1 MHKHKLLAF
10 PDFTRNL
17 QSSQQDR
24 FLALQWSAEPAEAR
38 QLAQSLSPEVMHW
51 AEDVWLIDLAS
62 CQAYWQSRA
71 QTRQLSFH
79 QLLLEQL
86 DQLCG
91 AHHYRAVLGDHPW
104 QALLLLPC
112 LAQQNYF
119 GLMNRH
125 SSMGENLLQALSWD
139 DWWQACACY
148 AAHSPGES
156 ARLELQKRRRPM
168 QLAMRRLGCNTPHH
182 LKKMPPEQIRRRFG
196 AFLGHLWGLTWQPP
210 SQPLLNDT
218 PIPFLVPWRRKAQE
232 MDPCVRR
239 TLDAPARD
247 WDVLETYLREDLNRF
262 RLLSS
267 FKNGERILALEWKIV
282 LYNLQELPVFI
293 LFRHPHSLQHD
304 YPQQRTALLQ
314 ISFALQKALQE
325 QRLNQPDDPC
335 FWIVSWELRITQK
348 LQPPP
353 RQLTLFNEGE
363 NSAWEELL
371 SLENQLPAPLES
383 YALRDDWVPEDSF
396 VQSGQ
401 EKIQPPML
409 DNSGSLRSLGRS
421 RPLYMQK
428 KAYPLSRP
436 GQSLLWKFRERTM
449 EKWWIRPGQNAVR
462 DYYEVLCDQQLL
474 WVAREAAGQF
484 VVLGVYG

>member
-1 MHKHKLLAF
+1 MHKLLSF

-17 QSSQQDR
+17 QSPQQDR
-24 FLALQWSAEPAEAR
+24 FLALQWPASPAEAK
-38 QLAQSLSPEVMHW
+38 QLGHSLSPEVMHW

-62 CQAYWQSRA
+62 CQVYWQSQA
-71 QTRQLSFH
+71 QTRRMSFH
-79 QLLLEQL
+79 QLLLGHL
-86 DQLCG
+86 DEICG
-91 AHHYRAVLGDHPW
+91 VSSYRAVLGDHPW

-119 GLMNRH
+119 GLINRH
-125 SSMGENLLQALSWD
+125 SSMGDNLLQGLSWD
-139 DWWQACACY
+139 DWWQACTRY
-148 AAHSPGES
+148 AEHSPGEGS
-156 ARLELQKRRRPM
+156 RVELQKRRRPM
-168 QLAMRRLGCNTPHH
+168 QLAMRRLGCSTPHH

-196 AFLGHLWGLTWQPP
+196 AFLGDLWSLTWQPP
-210 SQPLLNDT
+210 SPPLLPNSAA
-218 PIPFLVPWRRKAQE
+218 PMLFPWQSEVQGA
-232 MDPCVRR
+232 DLCVRR

-247 WDVLETYLREDLNRF
+247 WDVLETYLRDDLNHF
-262 RLLSS
+262 PLLSS
-267 FKNGERILALEWKIV
+267 FKKGERILALEWKIV
-282 LYNLQELPVFI
+282 LYNLQELPVSI

-314 ISFALQKALQE
+314 ISFALQKALQQ
-325 QRLNQPDDPC
+325 QRLSEFEDPC

-363 NSAWEELL
+363 SSAWEELL
-371 SLENQLPAPLES
+371 NLENQLPAPLEA

-396 VQSGQ
+396 ARAGQ
-401 EKIQPPML
+401 ETIAPPQPEHVT
-409 DNSGSLRSLGRS
+409 SLNSLGRS

-428 KAYPLSRP
+428 KAYPLFRP

-449 EKWWIRPGQNAVR
+449 EKWWIRPGQTAVR

-474 WVAREAAGQF
+474 WVARESAGHF
-484 VVLGVYG
+484 LVLGVYG